1 MSKYYILSNIIYTNL
16 QKWLIYD
23 NNAKL
28 TKEGYLG
35 KPVVAY
41 PKGFQIIP
49 NILHFIVVKVIS
61 NKGEIFLRKK
71 S

>member
-16 QKWLIYD
+16 QKWLIYG

-35 KPVVAY
+35 KPVVA
-41 PKGFQIIP
+41 
-49 NILHFIVVKVIS
+49 
-61 NKGEIFLRKK
+61 
-71 S
+71 

>member
-35 KPVVAY
+35 KSVVA
-41 PKGFQIIP
+41 
-49 NILHFIVVKVIS
+49 
-61 NKGEIFLRKK
+61 
-71 S
+71 